1 MVTICKSQDREA
13 SNDDGH
19 SASGSQG
26 ARQLDPAKQVS
37 KRSLQMCTDGWLVW
51 LYGTG
56 WRSNEHQLTC
66 TIYHHTPSLTNA
78 QAQRV
83 YVGNLSWNVDR
94 EQLRQHMAEAGEVT
108 FAEVL
113 TEPSG
118 RSKVHYW
125 SVG

>member
-1 MVTICKSQDREA
+1 MTGSNGDRLSLIKLT
-13 SNDDGH
+13 SNPLH
-19 SASGSQG
+19 
-26 ARQLDPAKQVS
+26 PPP
-37 KRSLQMCTDGWLVW
+37 
-51 LYGTG
+51 
-56 WRSNEHQLTC
+56 H
-66 TIYHHTPSLTNA
+66 PPP

-118 RSKVHYW
+118 RSKVRVW
-125 SVG
+125 MARWLVV